1 MARIRAIKPEFFK
14 HGELQDLENAHK
26 GKYIM
31 LVYAGL
37 WTQCDKQGVFYYE
50 ARALKNEV
58 LPYIDFNMQETL
70 NILENSGFFVVFTTN
85 DRRYGYIP
93 TFSKYQFP
101 TKGERQ
107 SAAKYPPPPDNI
119 RNLPKNVLKNVPK
132 SEGKRNKD
140 KGKRNK
146 DINSS
151 LISSDKETT
160 SKHEPKLPLREREP
174 VNDMERVEKAYL
186 QNWDTLYSQNKVKT
200 PNPVINWNQTR
211 SLLKTHF
218 INLTPEII
226 IQAINNGMKDD
237 FIMSGGYS
245 LGTMLAAGVLNRL
258 INSGGGPPPGVN
270 GKKTLSGL
278 DSIFKHHIASD
289 NISPEEMKKYIKEE

>member
-1 MARIRAIKPEFFK
+1 MARPERHDVDYFPFFVKSGKTLDYLELKYGAEGTGYFTNILRFLSVTPDHYYCIKNETEKMIFLSRIKSTDEKKMFDVIEIMVKTGKLDKDLWEKHKVIASEAFLDSLKEAYRKRSNELITIDEIRAKF
-14 HGELQDLENAHK
+14 ENGGTLPQNSADNPSK
-26 GKYIM
+26 S
-31 LVYAGL
+31 
-37 WTQCDKQGVFYYE
+37 DKT
-50 ARALKNEV
+50 
-58 LPYIDFNMQETL
+58 D
-70 NILENSGFFVVFTTN
+70 
-85 DRRYGYIP
+85 
-93 TFSKYQFP
+93 
-101 TKGERQ
+101 
-107 SAAKYPPPPDNI
+107 
-119 RNLPKNVLKNVPK
+119 
-132 SEGKRNKD
+132 D
-140 KGKRNK
+140 KGGDNPQ
-146 DINSS
+146 
-151 LISSDKETT
+151 
-160 SKHEPKLPLREREP
+160 SKVKKSKVKKSKPPLREREP
-174 VNDMERVEKAYL
+174 INDMERVEKVYL

-278 DSIFKHHIASD
+278 TTTF
-289 NISPEEMKKYIKEE
+289 